1 MGTHPLPVCVTGLR
15 PGRPGLPG
23 KPGDPGGRAFQPQ
36 DIGTAAWARNCSP
49 ERPPCTSH
57 PKAKDGAPPCS
68 HLRRSAG
75 HCGPRE
81 ARAAARNS
89 KVACH
94 QAAAECATEL
104 CLPPQCSSPPQPSL
118 GPVRHLWDRS
128 PSGTAAACPAQER
141 DGLPPPLWTHSLC
154 RVKLHSSSLSNILS
168 MCFILF

>member
-1 MGTHPLPVCVTGLR
+1 MGTHPLPVCVTGL
-15 PGRPGLPG
+15 RPGLPG

-36 DIGTAAWARNCSP
+36 DIGAAAWARNCSP
-49 ERPPCTSH
+49 ERPPRTLPPQGQGRRPSLQPPRKICWSLWATRSQGSH
-57 PKAKDGAPPCS
+57 
-68 HLRRSAG
+68 
-75 HCGPRE
+75 
-81 ARAAARNS
+81 RNS
-89 KVACH
+89 KVTCH

-128 PSGTAAACPAQER
+128 PSGIAAACPAQER